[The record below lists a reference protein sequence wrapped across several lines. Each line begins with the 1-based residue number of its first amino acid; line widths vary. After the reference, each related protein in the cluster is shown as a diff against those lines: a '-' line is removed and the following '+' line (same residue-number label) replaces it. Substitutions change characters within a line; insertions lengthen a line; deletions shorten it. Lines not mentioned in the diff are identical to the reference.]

1 MSSLTDV
8 PAPDSK
14 SPDPGRPTGIDRVL
28 SVIERAGN
36 ALPNPI
42 ILFTGLFVI
51 LAVVSTALAL
61 ADVTVAVPG
70 TDETKAVTGLFTG
83 EGVRWLT
90 ENLVTNFATFPPI
103 AAVLLM
109 IMAVGVAEKA
119 GLLETVMRA
128 TLARAPRPLL
138 PYLVALVAC
147 QAHMISD
154 VAAIVLPPLAA
165 VVFKS
170 AGRHPVAGL
179 IGGFACVGA
188 GYAAG
193 FTIGSLDALY
203 IGITQQA
210 AAVLPAAKGL
220 DLHLLVNYYFT
231 ASSSL
236 VLGLLGG
243 FLISRVLEPR
253 LGTYDASAATE
264 DEPEQQDLT
273 LTPVQR
279 RGLLF
284 TALVVV
290 LYAGAVLS
298 LWLPEGAP
306 LRGEGGAL
314 VPSPLLTGIVPVL
327 FGAFLLAG
335 LTYGFT
341 VKALSGSEG
350 VVTAMSDSVKN
361 MAGYIVLMFVAAQVI
376 ALFNWSN
383 VGILLAVKAA
393 AGLDSIGLTGFWALV
408 AFVLLAACLNL
419 FIVSG
424 SALWSLVGPVFVPA
438 FMLLGMSPALSQ
450 AAFRIGDSA
459 TGIITPMNPY
469 VFLLLALLRRYE
481 PEARLGTL
489 IARLSIF
496 TVPFLVVWLAILG
509 IFYGFDLP
517 LGPGAHIGLE

>member
-1 MSSLTDV
+1 MSSLTEL

-14 SPDPGRPTGIDRVL
+14 SPDPRRPTGIDRVL
-28 SVIERAGN
+28 TLIERMGN

-42 ILFTGLFVI
+42 VLFTALFLV
-51 LAVVSTALAL
+51 LAVVSTSLAL
-61 ADVTVAVPG
+61 ADVRVTVPG

-128 TLARAPRPLL
+128 TLARAPRAAL
-138 PYLVALVAC
+138 PYLVALIAC

-154 VAAIVLPPLAA
+154 VASIVLPPLAA

-210 AAVLPAAKGL
+210 AAVLPAADGL
-220 DLHLLVNYYFT
+220 DLNILVNYFFT
-231 ASSSL
+231 ASSSV

-253 LGTYDASAATE
+253 LGPYEPAE

-279 RGLLF
+279 RGLLL
-284 TALVVV
+284 TALAVV
-290 LYAGAVLS
+290 LYSAALLS
-298 LWLPEGAP
+298 LWLPAGAP

-341 VKALSGSEG
+341 VKALAGSEG
-350 VVTAMSDSVKN
+350 VVGAMSDSVRN
-361 MAGYIVLMFVAAQVI
+361 MSGYIVLMFVAAQVI

-383 VGILLAVKAA
+383 VGILLAVKGA
-393 AGLDSIGLTGFWALV
+393 AGLDAIGLTGFWALV

-469 VFLLLALLRRYE
+469 VFLLLAMVRRYE

-496 TVPFLVVWLAILG
+496 TVPFLAVWLVILG
-509 IFYGFDLP
+509 VFYGFDLP
-517 LGPGAHIGLE
+517 LGPGAHIGAK

>member
-1 MSSLTDV
+1 MSSLTDL
-8 PAPDSK
+8 PDAEAPDER
-14 SPDPGRPTGIDRVL
+14 RPSGVDRVL
-28 SVIERAGN
+28 SLIERAGN
-36 ALPNPI
+36 ALPHPI
-42 ILFTGLFVI
+42 LLFTGLFVI

-61 ADVTVAVPG
+61 ADVTVTVPG

-90 ENLVTNFATFPPI
+90 ENLVTNFSTFPPI

-109 IMAVGVAEKA
+109 VMAVGVAEKA
-119 GLLETVMRA
+119 GLLDTVMRA
-128 TLARAPRPLL
+128 TLARAPRPVL

-165 VVFKS
+165 VVFRS

-210 AAVLPAAKGL
+210 AAVLPAAEGL

-231 ASSSL
+231 AASSL

-243 FLISRVLEPR
+243 FLIARVLEPR
-253 LGTYDASAATE
+253 LGIYEPGE
-264 DEPEQQDLT
+264 DEPESQDLT
-273 LTPVQR
+273 LTPIQR

-284 TALVVV
+284 TTVVLV

-298 LWLPEGAP
+298 LWLPEGAT

-327 FGAFLLAG
+327 FTAFMLAG

-350 VVTAMSDSVKN
+350 VVTAMSDAVKN
-361 MAGYIVLMFVAAQVI
+361 MAGYVVLMFVAAQVI

-383 VGILLAVKAA
+383 VGILLAVKSA
-393 AGLDSIGLTGFWALV
+393 AGLDSIGLTGFW
-408 AFVLLAACLNL
+408 VLLAFVVLVACLNL

-481 PEARLGTL
+481 PDARLGTL
-489 IARLSIF
+489 ISRLAIF

-517 LGPGAHIGLE
+517 LGPGAHIGLR

>member
-1 MSSLTDV
+1 MTDL
-8 PAPDSK
+8 PTPDSK
-14 SPDPGRPTGIDRVL
+14 SPEPGRPSGLDRVL
-28 SVIERAGN
+28 TLIERAGN

-61 ADVTVAVPG
+61 ADVRVTVPG

-128 TLARAPRPLL
+128 TLARAPRAVL

-165 VVFKS
+165 LVFKS

-210 AAVLPAAKGL
+210 ASVLPAADGL

-253 LGTYDASAATE
+253 LGTYDASTAAE
-264 DEPEQQDLT
+264 DEPEEQDLT
-273 LTPVQR
+273 LSPVQR
-279 RGLLF
+279 RGLLL

-290 LYAGAVLS
+290 LYTGAVLS

-341 VKALSGSEG
+341 VKALSGSES

-496 TVPFLVVWLAILG
+496 TVPFLLVWLAILG

-517 LGPGAHIGLE
+517 LGPGAHIGLK

>member
-1 MSSLTDV
+1 MSSLTDLNA
-8 PAPDSK
+8 PAGK
-14 SPDPGRPTGIDRVL
+14 SPDKQRPTGIDRVL
-28 SVIERAGN
+28 ALIERAGN

-42 ILFTGLFVI
+42 VLFTALFVI
-51 LAVVSTALAL
+51 LALISTALAV
-61 ADVTVAVPG
+61 AGVKVAVPG
-70 TDETKAVTGLFTG
+70 TSDTKPIGGLFTG

-128 TLARAPRPLL
+128 TLARAPRALL

-210 AAVLPAAKGL
+210 ASVLPAAKGL
-220 DLHLLVNYYFT
+220 DLNLLINYFFT

-236 VLGLLGG
+236 VLGSLGG

-253 LGTYDASAATE
+253 LGPYEASD
-264 DEPEQQDLT
+264 DEPEEQDLT

-284 TALVVV
+284 TGVVVV
-290 LYAGAVLS
+290 LYVGAVLS

-306 LRGEGGAL
+306 LRGEGGTL
-314 VPSPLLTGIVPVL
+314 VPSP
-327 FGAFLLAG
+327 
-335 LTYGFT
+335 
-341 VKALSGSEG
+341 
-350 VVTAMSDSVKN
+350 
-361 MAGYIVLMFVAAQVI
+361 
-376 ALFNWSN
+376 
-383 VGILLAVKAA
+383 
-393 AGLDSIGLTGFWALV
+393 
-408 AFVLLAACLNL
+408 C
-419 FIVSG
+419 
-424 SALWSLVGPVFVPA
+424 
-438 FMLLGMSPALSQ
+438 
-450 AAFRIGDSA
+450 
-459 TGIITPMNPY
+459 
-469 VFLLLALLRRYE
+469 
-481 PEARLGTL
+481 
-489 IARLSIF
+489 
-496 TVPFLVVWLAILG
+496 
-509 IFYGFDLP
+509 
-517 LGPGAHIGLE
+517 